1 MVMKKKYEKFIINP
15 SKLIDKL
22 SNNNIRLI
30 DCRWYLE
37 NSRKGRE
44 EYLKNHITGA
54 IFFDIEKNSDDSKEI
69 PHMIPK
75 TNQFSRY
82 LDLNNIT
89 KKNSIII
96 YDQNGFFCSARVW
109 FIFKLFGFKN
119 VKILNGGYKLWKKKK
134 LATTH
139 DFKKSQINVT
149 KSSIKKNRKLIASKK
164 YLEKNLKKKQKL
176 VIDARPEKRF
186 LGIIAEPRKNL
197 KKGRIEGS
205 INIPFNTFV
214 NENGEFKNFKHVKE
228 LLDKKINFL
237 NVKEIICSCGSG
249 ITACNIILALN
260 LIGFHN
266 IKLYD
271 GSWAEWGKK

>member
-15 SKLIDKL
+15 SNLTCKL
-22 SNNNIRLI
+22 SNNNLRLI

-37 NSRKGRE
+37 NIRKGKE
-44 EYLKNHITGA
+44 EYLKNHIPGA

-75 TNQFSRY
+75 TNQFYKY
-82 LDLNNIT
+82 LNFNNIT

-134 LATTH
+134 LITSC
-139 DFKKSQINVT
+139 DFKENQINKT
-149 KSSIKKNRKLIASKK
+149 KIDIKKNRKLIASKK
-164 YLEKNLKKKQKL
+164 YLEKNLNKMQKL

-197 KKGRIEGS
+197 KKGRIKGS
-205 INIPFNTFV
+205 INIPFNSFV
-214 NENGEFKNFKHVKE
+214 NENGEFKKLKHVKD
-228 LLDKKINFL
+228 LLEKKINFL
-237 NVKEIICSCGSG
+237 DVKEIICSCGSG

-260 LIGFHN
+260 LIGFNN

>member
-1 MVMKKKYEKFIINP
+1 MKKKYEKFIIDP

-22 SNNNIRLI
+22 SNNKIRLI

-37 NSRKGRE
+37 NIRKGKE
-44 EYLKNHITGA
+44 EYLKNHIPGA

-75 TNQFSRY
+75 TNQFYKY
-82 LDLNNIT
+82 LNFNNIT

-134 LATTH
+134 LITSC
-139 DFKKSQINVT
+139 DFKENQINKT
-149 KSSIKKNRKLIASKK
+149 KIDIKKNRKLIASKK
-164 YLEKNLKKKQKL
+164 YLEKNLNKMQKL

-197 KKGRIEGS
+197 KKGRIKGS
-205 INIPFNTFV
+205 INIPFNSFV
-214 NENGEFKNFKHVKE
+214 NENGEFKKLKHVKD
-228 LLDKKINFL
+228 LLEKKINFL
-237 NVKEIICSCGSG
+237 DVKEIICSCGSG

-260 LIGFHN
+260 LIGFNN

>member
-15 SKLIDKL
+15 SNLINKL
-22 SNNNIRLI
+22 SNNNTRLI

-37 NSRKGRE
+37 NSKKGKE
-44 EYLKNHITGA
+44 EYLKNHIPGA
-54 IFFDIEKNSDDSKEI
+54 IFFDIEKNSDNSKEI

-75 TNQFSRY
+75 TNQFSKY
-82 LDLNNIT
+82 LNLNNIL

-96 YDQNGFFCSARVW
+96 YDQNGFFCSSRVW

-134 LATTH
+134 LITTC
-139 DFKKSQINVT
+139 DFKENKLKYT
-149 KSSIKKNRKLIASKK
+149 KIDIQKNRKLIASKK

-176 VIDARPEKRF
+176 IIDARPEKRF

-205 INIPFNTFV
+205 INIPFNTFL

-260 LIGFHN
+260 LIGFNN